1 MANQGQFIRSCTR
14 APVKLSNL
22 IGNYFYIFSGHKHPS
37 LSAAVL
43 NATKRKN
50 EPRVDLRVHLKQHQM
65 HSSQLEAGSWWLYH
79 WDLTPGSFSL
89 IVRLMSESRSLT
101 VTASF
106 HHVRHEDSTHYLD
119 WEPNIF
125 FLKSILKFRKWRR
138 YASFHMYKIRC
149 TFYGRG
155 KFLER

>member
-125 FLKSILKFRKWRR
+125 FLKSILKLESDEDMPLSICTKF
-138 YASFHMYKIRC
+138 MY
-149 TFYGRG
+149 FYGRG